1 MRRVLYVVL
10 CLVLAAAA
18 VGLGSWLVLEP
29 PALEVPEAEALVF
42 TNVTLVTPGGVR
54 RVGETLFVRDGR
66 VQAGDGGDQDAGLV
80 LHQYSGKYLLP
91 GLVDMHVHLPIHTKL
106 LAILFL
112 AHGVTSVR
120 DVGSLTGATLE
131 LRRAILE
138 GEHPG
143 PRIFSCGRPLDGDP
157 PVPGRG
163 NQPVASVEEAH
174 AAVAEL
180 AAAGV
185 ACIKVY
191 DNLRADVLDAIATAA
206 AEHGLPVVGHVPVDT
221 LFEYAPIA
229 DVQHL
234 TGLARERD
242 TGNDPGPMR
251 GLRDLEPQR
260 LARFVASSRERGIA
274 HTPTLTV
281 LAAMARADP
290 ARPIEAAR
298 WLPRWL
304 PEVYWS
310 RAQRD
315 LTPQVRAS
323 WSDALDVFL
332 DATGRLHEAGVRIHA
347 GTDMLTPFQ
356 VAGESLHRELA
367 LLVEAGLTLEQAWVA
382 ATLTPAAM
390 LDAVEP
396 SAFDAGAPAD
406 LLVFGSD
413 PTRDLAALDSLEAVV
428 AQGRLYPRALLQ
440 SYLVRYRDFY
450 RSGLVD
456 GLTMALARGAL
467 TLDDQPAPPGD

>member
-1 MRRVLYVVL
+1 MRRALYAAV
-10 CLVLAAAA
+10 CLVLLVAAF
-18 VGLGSWLVLEP
+18 GLGAWFALEP
-29 PALEVPEAEALVF
+29 PALEVPAANPLEF
-42 TNVTLVTPGGVR
+42 PNVILVTPGGDR
-54 RVGETLFVRDGR
+54 RVGERLFVRDGR
-66 VQAGDGGDQDAGLV
+66 IQADGDHREGAPLV
-80 LHQYSGKYLLP
+80 LQQYAGRYVLP
-91 GLVDMHVHLPIHTKL
+91 GLVDMHAHLSIHTKL

-120 DVGSLTGATLE
+120 DVGSLTGATLG

-143 PRIFSCGRPLDGDP
+143 PRIFTCGRPLDGDP

-206 AEHGLPVVGHVPVDT
+206 AEHGLPVVGHVPVDA

-234 TGLARERD
+234 TGLSRERD
-242 TGNDPGPMR
+242 TGNGPDPMR

-274 HTPTLTV
+274 HTPTLAV
-281 LAAMARADP
+281 LAAMARGDP
-290 ARPIEAAR
+290 ARPIAAAR
-298 WLPRWL
+298 WLPRWV

-315 LTPQVRAS
+315 LTQQVRAS
-323 WSDALDVFL
+323 WSAGLDVFL

-347 GTDMLTPFQ
+347 GTDMLSPFQ
-356 VAGESLHRELA
+356 VAGKSLHRELS
-367 LLVEAGLTLEQAWVA
+367 LLVEAGLTPEEAWVA
-382 ATLTPAAM
+382 ATLAPAAT
-390 LDAVEP
+390 LDVAEFGT
-396 SAFDAGAPAD
+396 FDPGAPAD
-406 LLVFGSD
+406 LLVFARD

-450 RSGLVD
+450 RSRPVD
-456 GLTMALARGAL
+456 WLTMTLARTAFVFA
-467 TLDDQPAPPGD
+467 D

>member
-1 MRRVLYVVL
+1 MRRALYAVL
-10 CLVLAAAA
+10 CLVLAAAV

-29 PALEVPEAEALVF
+29 PVLEVPEAEALVF
-42 TNVTLVTPGGVR
+42 TNVTVVTPGGAR

-66 VQAGDGGDQDAGLV
+66 VQAGDGGEQDAGLV

-91 GLVDMHVHLPIHTKL
+91 GLVDMHVHLSVHTKL

-120 DVGSLTGATLE
+120 DMGSLTGPTLE
-131 LRRAILE
+131 LRRAIVE

-143 PRIFSCGRPLDGDP
+143 PRIFSCGRPLDGNP

-163 NQPVASVEEAH
+163 NRPVASVEEAH

-185 ACIKVY
+185 ECIKVY
-191 DNLRADVLDAIATAA
+191 DNLKADVLDAVAA
-206 AEHGLPVVGHVPVDT
+206 AAAQHGLPVVGHVPVDAH
-221 LFEYAPIA
+221 FERAPIT

-234 TGLARERD
+234 TGLRRERPD
-242 TGNDPGPMR
+242 SISGFGDV
-251 GLRDLEPQR
+251 DLER
-260 LARFVASSRERGIA
+260 IARFVASSRERQIA
-274 HTPTLTV
+274 HTPTLAAV
-281 LAAMARADP
+281 AAML
-290 ARPIEAAR
+290 RPESAGSIEAAR
-298 WLPRWL
+298 WLPRWV
-304 PEVYWS
+304 PELYWS
-310 RAQRD
+310 RARQSI
-315 LTPQVRAS
+315 TPQARAS

-332 DATGRLHEAGVRIHA
+332 DVTGRLHEAGVRIHA

-382 ATLTPAAM
+382 ATLTPAAT
-390 LDAVEP
+390 LGAVELSP
-396 SAFDAGAPAD
+396 FDAGAPAD

-428 AQGRLYPRALLQ
+428 AQGRLYPLALLQ
-440 SYLVRYRDFY
+440 SYLARYRDFY

-456 GLTMALARGAL
+456 GLTMTLARGAL
-467 TLDDQPAPPGD
+467 ALADQPDPPSD